1 MPTLDY
7 LSEFYINQN
16 FVNIREYLMLNS
28 YLIDSILKILI
39 IGSLIKIFIFRRNKF
54 EVKKNISNTIKL
66 LFPYIINGS
75 ITMIVT
81 FVYNLEQRI
90 TSSLI
95 SDIFLFVGILLII
108 YIIVII
114 LIRFL
119 CLKLINLVDLKKY
132 EPIIAQIKQKF
143 EMRVNILEEEF
154 STKRM

>member
-28 YLIDSILKILI
+28 CLIDSILKILI

-119 CLKLINLVDLKKY
+119 CLKLINLVDFKKY

-143 EMRVNILEEEF
+143 EKKNVE
-154 STKRM
+154 